1 MRITRIIAVTL
12 GLGGSFGAPVTAQ
25 TLRDAGPPAEFP
37 PASYTGKQY
46 VDSKGCVYIRAGIDG
61 SVTWVPRVTRQRK
74 LLCGQTPSL
83 SPDQIAR
90 AGSAPARPAPPEA
103 VEITLAPTQA
113 SPQAPAQ
120 AAPRQA
126 PAPAPTVIARP
137 QPAPQ
142 AAPTRQQPATRRPS
156 PAPAATVFS
165 GPAKPAPVPAAPVR
179 TATATTLAP
188 GTRIVPRH
196 IYENRQNTQ
205 GGTVPPGYRKTW
217 DDDRLNPNR
226 GERTAAPSGTLPVP
240 RVPKGYRPAW
250 DDDRL
255 NPNRGPRTAQ
265 GEAATDAIWTRTV
278 PRTLIQE
285 PTRGH
290 VPRVPNNA
298 RNGNSPYWKPPAR
311 AAVTQPRLSTR
322 SVPAQAAGQ
331 AFVRVAVYRAEAQAR
346 TAAQSLVKTGM
357 TLRLGTLRHKGETL
371 QVVVAGPFPSQAVA
385 SAAVG
390 QLRAAGF
397 GNAQLRRTP

>member
-1 MRITRIIAVTL
+1 MRVTRIIAIIL
-12 GLGGSFGAPVTAQ
+12 GLGWAFGAPVTAQ

-74 LLCGQTPSL
+74 LLCGQVPSL
-83 SPDQIAR
+83 SPDQLAR
-90 AGSAPARPAPPEA
+90 AGSAPARPAPPDA
-103 VEITLAPTQA
+103 VEITLTPGQA
-113 SPQAPAQ
+113 TATPARP
-120 AAPRQA
+120 AATPA
-126 PAPAPTVIARP
+126 PAPRTPSAAPEPTVIARP
-137 QPAPQ
+137 
-142 AAPTRQQPATRRPS
+142 
-156 PAPAATVFS
+156 
-165 GPAKPAPVPAAPVR
+165 APVR
-179 TATATTLAP
+179 TAPRAQPAQPTTVRVQPVAPAPRQAQAATALAP
-188 GTRIVPRH
+188 STRIVPRH
-196 IYENRQNTQ
+196 IYENRQNTR
-205 GGTVPPGYRKTW
+205 GGTVPKGYRKSW
-217 DDDRLNPNR
+217 DDDRLNPYR

-278 PRTLIQE
+278 PRELIQE

-290 VPRVPNNA
+290 VRRIPNNA
-298 RNGNSPYWKPPAR
+298 RNGNSPFWEPPAR
-311 AAVTQPRLSTR
+311 ATVAQPRVSTR
-322 SVPAQAAGQ
+322 SEPVASTGQ

-371 QVVVAGPFPSQAVA
+371 QVVVAGPFPSQATA

-397 GNAQLRRTP
+397 SNAQLRRTP